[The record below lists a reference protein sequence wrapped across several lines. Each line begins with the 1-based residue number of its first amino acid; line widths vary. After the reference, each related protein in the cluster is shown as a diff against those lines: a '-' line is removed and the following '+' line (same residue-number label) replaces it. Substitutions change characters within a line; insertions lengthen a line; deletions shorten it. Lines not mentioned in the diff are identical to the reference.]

1 MEGRGLSILT
11 GVVQREAGEAL
22 GERRRMQQELHISL
36 FWTRSIL
43 ASNSKV

>member
-22 GERRRMQQELHISL
+22 GERRMQQELHISL